1 MPYVPTKNDLSL
13 KNKMIFVFK
22 IYWPFTLCLMTLCL
36 FRVCVA
42 DEAAIESLQSYL
54 SDSQN
59 DISKVAGQPF
69 ATQPLTRAESAQASK
84 ILIGAWKKNLAR
96 EREAELEGTV
106 LKIGDHEMKLFMREF
121 GEKPEAGWSLY
132 ISMGDVPV
140 IVKTDSGLTSVNV
153 SNLN

>member
-22 IYWPFTLCLMTLCL
+22 IYWPFTLCLMTFCL

-69 ATQPLTRAESAQASK
+69 ATQET
-84 ILIGAWKKNLAR
+84 KKVSGSNGTA
-96 EREAELEGTV
+96 ACGTV
-106 LKIGDHEMKLFMREF
+106 TYVMLR
-121 GEKPEAGWSLY
+121 
-132 ISMGDVPV
+132 
-140 IVKTDSGLTSVNV
+140 
-153 SNLN
+153 